1 MHLKVNNMLE
11 YKWIPEG
18 VIDDSFRNIRIDVFV
33 TEQGVNEEAEFDDFD
48 MQVPHLVIFLDGE
61 AVATGRIIPYGEST
75 VKLGRIAVK
84 KDKRGL
90 GLGEKVVL
98 ELLRKAKEDG
108 AKTVCIGAQ
117 THAVGFYE
125 KCGFSLVGTPEY
137 LEENIPH
144 FDMQLT
150 F

>member
-1 MHLKVNNMLE
+1 MLE
-11 YKWIPEG
+11 YKWFDRG
-18 VIDDSFRNIRIDVFV
+18 VIDDSFRNLRIDIFV
-33 TEQGVNEEAEFDDFD
+33 REQGVPEENEFDSYDLE
-48 MQVPHLVIFLDGE
+48 VPHLVIFQDGE
-61 AVATGRIIPYGEST
+61 AVATGRTIPYGENT
-75 VKLGRIAVK
+75 VKIGRIAVR

-90 GLGEKVVL
+90 HLGEKIVL
-98 ELLRKAKEDG
+98 ELLRNAKEDG
-108 AKTVCIGAQ
+108 AKTVKVGAQ

-144 FDMQLT
+144 YDMYLN

>member
-1 MHLKVNNMLE
+1 MLE
-11 YKWIPEG
+11 YKWFPAG
-18 VIDDSFRNIRIDVFV
+18 VIDDSFRQLRIDIFV
-33 TEQGVNEEAEFDDFD
+33 NEQGVPEENEFDNYDL
-48 MQVPHLVIFLDGE
+48 QVPHLVLFSDGE
-61 AVATGRIIPYGEST
+61 PVGTGRIIPYGENT
-75 VKLGRIAVK
+75 VKIGRIAVK
-84 KDKRGL
+84 KTKRGL

-108 AKTVCIGAQ
+108 VKIVRVGAQ

-125 KCGFSLVGTPEY
+125 KCGFSLIGTPEY

-144 FDMQLT
+144 YDMSLE

>member
-1 MHLKVNNMLE
+1 MLE
-11 YKWIPEG
+11 YKWFDRG
-18 VIDDSFRNIRIDVFV
+18 VIDDSFRNLRIDIFV
-33 TEQGVNEEAEFDDFD
+33 REQGVPEENEFDSYDLE
-48 MQVPHLVIFLDGE
+48 VPHLVIFQDGE
-61 AVATGRIIPYGEST
+61 AVATGRTIPYGENT
-75 VKLGRIAVK
+75 VKIGRIAVR

-90 GLGEKVVL
+90 HLGEKIVL

-108 AKTVCIGAQ
+108 AKTVKVGAQ

-144 FDMQLT
+144 YDMYLN

>member
-1 MHLKVNNMLE
+1 MLE
-11 YKWIPEG
+11 YKWFDAGI
-18 VIDDSFRNIRIDVFV
+18 IDDSFRDLRIDIFV
-33 TEQGVNEEAEFDDFD
+33 KEQGVPVENEFDDYD

-61 AVATGRIIPYGEST
+61 AVATGRVIPYGEDT
-75 VKLGRIAVK
+75 VKIGRIAVK

-90 GLGEKVVL
+90 HLGEKIVL
-98 ELLRKAKEDG
+98 ELLRKSKEDG
-108 AKTVCIGAQ
+108 AKTVCVGAQ

-137 LEENIPH
+137 MEENIPH
-144 FDMQLT
+144 YDMILN

>member
-1 MHLKVNNMLE
+1 MVD
-11 YKWIPEG
+11 YKWFPAG
-18 VIDDSFRNIRIDVFV
+18 VIDDSFRNLRIDIFV
-33 TEQGVNEEAEFDDFD
+33 KEQGVPVENEFDDYD
-48 MQVPHLVIFLDGE
+48 LQVPHLVIYYEGE
-61 AVATGRIIPYGEST
+61 PVATGRIIPYGEDT
-75 VKLGRIAVK
+75 VKIGRIAVMK
-84 KDKRGL
+84 NKRGL
-90 GLGEKVVL
+90 GLGEKIVL

-108 AKTVCIGAQ
+108 AKTVCVGAQ

-144 FDMQLT
+144 YDMVLK

>member
-1 MHLKVNNMLE
+1 MLE
-11 YKWIPEG
+11 YKWFEKGI
-18 VIDDSFRNIRIDVFV
+18 IDDSFRNLRIDIFV
-33 TEQGVNEEAEFDDFD
+33 KEQGVPEENEFDDYD

-61 AVATGRIIPYGEST
+61 AVATGRVIPYGEDT
-75 VKLGRIAVK
+75 VKIGRIAVK

-90 GLGEKVVL
+90 HLGEKIVL
-98 ELLRKAKEDG
+98 ELLRKSKEDG
-108 AKTVCIGAQ
+108 AKTVCVGAQ

-125 KCGFSLVGTPEY
+125 KCGFKLLGTPEY

-144 FDMQLT
+144 YDMILN

>member
-1 MHLKVNNMLE
+1 MVE
-11 YKWIPEG
+11 YKWFPAG
-18 VIDDSFRNIRIDVFV
+18 VIDDSFRKLRIDIFV
-33 TEQGVNEEAEFDDFD
+33 KEQGVPEENEFDDYD

-61 AVATGRIIPYGEST
+61 AVATGRVIPYGEDT
-75 VKLGRIAVK
+75 VKIGRIAVK

-90 GLGEKVVL
+90 RLGEKIVL
-98 ELLRKAKEDG
+98 ELLRKSKEDG
-108 AKTVCIGAQ
+108 AKTVCVGAQ

-125 KCGFSLVGTPEY
+125 KCGFRLLGTPEY

-144 FDMQLT
+144 FDMILE

>member
-1 MHLKVNNMLE
+1 MLE
-11 YKWIPEG
+11 YKWIDVG
-18 VIDDSFRNIRIDVFV
+18 IIDDSFRNLRIEIFV
-33 TEQGVNEEAEFDDFD
+33 KEQGVPEENEFDEYDL
-48 MQVPHLVIFLDGE
+48 QVPHLVIFSDGE
-61 AVATGRIIPYGEST
+61 AVATGRIIPYGENT
-75 VKLGRIAVK
+75 VKIGRIAVK

-90 GLGEKVVL
+90 GLGEKIVL

-108 AKTVCIGAQ
+108 AKTVKVGAQ

-125 KCGFSLVGTPEY
+125 KCGFTLVGTPEY

-144 FDMQLT
+144 YDMYLE

>member
-1 MHLKVNNMLE
+1 MIE
-11 YKWIPEG
+11 YKWFPEG

-33 TEQGVNEEAEFDDFD
+33 TEQGVCEEAEFDDFD

-61 AVATGRIIPYGEST
+61 AVATGRIIPYGEDT
-75 VKLGRIAVK
+75 VKLGRIAVE

-90 GLGEKVVL
+90 GLGEKIVL

-108 AKTVCIGAQ
+108 AMKVVIGSQ
-117 THAVGFYE
+117 SHAVGFYE

>member
-1 MHLKVNNMLE
+1 MLK
-11 YKWIPEG
+11 YKWFDKGI
-18 VIDDSFRNIRIDVFV
+18 IDDSFRNLRIEIFV
-33 TEQGVNEEAEFDDFD
+33 KEQGVPVENEFDDYD
-48 MQVPHLVIFLDGE
+48 LQVPHLVIFSDGE
-61 AVATGRIIPYGEST
+61 AVATGRTIPYGENT
-75 VKLGRIAVK
+75 VKIGRIAVK

-90 GLGEKVVL
+90 GLGEKIVL

-108 AKTVCIGAQ
+108 AKIVRVGAQ

-125 KCGFSLVGTPEY
+125 KCGFKLLGTPEY

-144 FDMQLT
+144 YDMYLE

>member
-1 MHLKVNNMLE
+1 MLE
-11 YKWIPEG
+11 YKWFPAGE
-18 VIDDSFRNIRIDVFV
+18 IDPSFRNLRIEIFV
-33 TEQGVNEEAEFDDFD
+33 KEQGVPQENEFDDFD
-48 MQVPHLVIFLDGE
+48 LQVPHLVIFSDGE
-61 AVATGRIIPYGEST
+61 AVATGRNIPYGENT
-75 VKLGRIAVK
+75 VKIGRIAVK

-90 GLGEKVVL
+90 GLGEKIVL

-108 AKTVCIGAQ
+108 AKTVKVGAQ

-144 FDMQLT
+144 YDMYLE

>member
-1 MHLKVNNMLE
+1 MLE
-11 YKWIPEG
+11 YKWFDAG
-18 VIDDSFRNIRIDVFV
+18 VIDPSFRNLRIEIFV
-33 TEQGVNEEAEFDDFD
+33 KEQGVPEENEFDDYD
-48 MQVPHLVIFLDGE
+48 LQVPHLVIFSDGE
-61 AVATGRIIPYGEST
+61 AVATGRNIPYGENT
-75 VKLGRIAVK
+75 VKIGRIAVK

-90 GLGEKVVL
+90 HLGEKIVK
-98 ELLRKAKEDG
+98 ELLRKAREDG
-108 AKTVCIGAQ
+108 AKTVKVGAQ

-144 FDMQLT
+144 YDMHLT